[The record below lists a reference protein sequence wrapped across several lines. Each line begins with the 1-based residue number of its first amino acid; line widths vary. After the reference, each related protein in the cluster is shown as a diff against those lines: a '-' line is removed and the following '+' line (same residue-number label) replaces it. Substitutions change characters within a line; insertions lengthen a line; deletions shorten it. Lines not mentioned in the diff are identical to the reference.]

1 MINYDQAYWIVS
13 FAVLPFWLLLLL
25 APGWI
30 WTQRLV
36 NTAFVPL
43 GLATLYLA
51 FALPGFLLGGIEGG
65 GFMSLEQLARGFQHP
80 PALLAGWVH
89 YLVFDLFIGAWIV
102 RDALRHAIGRLT
114 QSICLIFTL
123 MLGPIGLGL
132 YLIVRGVRR
141 KRWRLDEGVAP

>member
-1 MINYDQAYWIVS
+1 MINYHYAYMLVTLG
-13 FAVLPFWLLLLL
+13 VLPFWLLLML
-25 APGWI
+25 APQWR

-36 NTAFVPL
+36 STALLPL
-43 GLATLYLA
+43 LLAALYLA

-102 RDALRHAIGRLT
+102 RDAHRLRLGRAL
-114 QSICLIFTL
+114 QLPCLFFTL
-123 MLGPIGLGL
+123 MLGPVGLAL
-132 YLIVRGVRR
+132 YLLVRGWR
-141 KRWRLDEGVAP
+141 KQRWGLEEAAQ